1 MTTSKQL
8 VKADMP
14 NIADYFGMNAE
25 MLKMIIAEA
34 IKQNKIQELLG
45 IQKMETGET
54 ERRYYLVKRPS
65 KKSGFIYQLKV
76 IDPETKKI
84 LPTKFSTGTNDLN
97 TAIQW
102 AEKNIKSCLANYH
115 GKCELSLL
123 DSYYSDTNACFQYE
137 KYDGRKLSP
146 EVMKSRQGFMSN
158 HIVKF
163 LQSQNVRYLSQITPI
178 HIRELKNYLTTE
190 KHLKPQTINYNMN
203 SFKKCL
209 AVFKDMGKITTD
221 FSTCSFIVK
230 GSKKAVKSR
239 GIYSIDAL
247 KGVFNQQWESGLSKL
262 LCMVI
267 YFTGIR
273 NSELLRMRFNDIEK
287 IQDVYFLNVNG
298 TKSKNAK
305 RKVPIHPMLYTALEN
320 YVKENGIENG
330 KLIFDGVYNDTFR
343 KASFDMGSVMGF
355 NEKQL
360 IEKGIC
366 FYSGRHTMKRLLKVG
381 NGEKVGDVGIH
392 IQEMLMGHTFKKEKV
407 DAEGINEYEYG
418 NLNTEIIGDSLLVKK
433 GKEVIKILSY
443 YYL

>member
-14 NIADYFGMNAE
+14 NIADYFGMNAD
-25 MLKMIIAEA
+25 MLKMVIAEA

-54 ERRYYLVKRPS
+54 GRTYYLVKRPS
-65 KKSGFIYQLKV
+65 KKSGFIYQVKY
-76 IDPETKKI
+76 IDPETNAI
-84 LPTKFSTGTNDLN
+84 LPTKYSTGTNDLN

-102 AEKNIKSCLANYH
+102 AERNRKSCLANYH

-123 DSYYSDTNACFQYE
+123 DSYFIEGSVYMKYE

-146 EVMKSRQGFMSN
+146 IVMKQRQSFMSN

-178 HIRELKNYLTTE
+178 HIKELKNYLTTE
-190 KHLKPQTINYNMN
+190 KRLTPQTINYNLH

-209 AVFKDMGKITTD
+209 GLLKDMGKVATD
-221 FSTCSFIVK
+221 FSGCVFSVK
-230 GSKKAVKSR
+230 GSKQAEKSR
-239 GIYSIDAL
+239 GIYPIDTL
-247 KGVFNQQWESGLSKL
+247 KGVFNRQWESELSKL
-262 LCMVI
+262 LSMVI

-273 NSELLRMRFNDIEK
+273 NSELKRMRFNDIEK

-298 TKSKNAK
+298 TKSKNAI
-305 RKVPIHPMLYTALEN
+305 RKVPIHNALYNALKN
-320 YVKENGIENG
+320 YVKENGIEND
-330 KLIFDGVYNDTFR
+330 KLIFDGVYNDVFR
-343 KASFDMGSVMGF
+343 KASFNMGAVMGYTK
-355 NEKQL
+355 KQL
-360 IEKGIC
+360 LEKRIS

-381 NGEKVGDVGIH
+381 NGEKIGDAGIH
-392 IQEMLMGHTFKKEKV
+392 IQEMFMGHSFKKEKL
-407 DAEGINEYEYG
+407 DGEGINEYEYG